1 MPLTVKQLLHTMEG
15 VQHLC
20 IAGAAVE
27 VVQRSRVAIKTQP
40 YQVPALRVANLPK
53 VPGRLRLILGD
64 LECGYD
70 RVVSR
75 QTIWVNIA
83 G

>member
-1 MPLTVKQLLHTMEG
+1 MKG
-15 VQHLC
+15 SQHLYV
-20 IAGAAVE
+20 AGAAVE
-27 VVQRSRVAIKTQP
+27 EVERSRVTIKTQP

-53 VPGRLRLILGD
+53 VPGRLRFLFGY
-64 LECGYD
+64 LESGYD

-75 QTIWVNIA
+75 QTIWVNVA